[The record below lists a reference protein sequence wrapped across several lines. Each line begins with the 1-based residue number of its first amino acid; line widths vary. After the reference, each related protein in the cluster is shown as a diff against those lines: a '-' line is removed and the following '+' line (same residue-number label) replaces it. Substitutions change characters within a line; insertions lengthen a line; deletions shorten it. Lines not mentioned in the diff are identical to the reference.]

1 MNKKVIGIACF
12 LILSLWGCREEFEPN
27 VSGSDS
33 KILVVEGYLDTE
45 GTSSLLKLSYTQS
58 LQTDGTD
65 FPKVQGANVFLESS
79 SGQRFYLTEE
89 GAGEYRFEQD
99 IPEQDTYVLR
109 ISLPGGES
117 YTSKE
122 LKPLDSTDIIDIDYE
137 KNEDGVEIFIT
148 TRGDENADD
157 FLWTYEETWAFQ
169 PPFPS
174 NVKYDPE
181 IRDVV
186 ERTEEEKYDLCYRS
200 VPNSDLILQSS
211 SNFEDQLVFRQPIL
225 QINRGDERL
234 SVRYSI
240 LITQKALAPDATEF
254 WENLRE
260 NTDDLGTIFS
270 PLPSQVQGNMVHDQN
285 PNTPVIGQVGLGRVS
300 QKRLYIDILEVYPW
314 QPEVEDYFGCS
325 LGADTVFVADYD
337 NEFRF
342 SNKVP
347 TYPIYSSNGLV
358 PIGYLYSTERCVDCT
373 LRGSSVAP
381 EFWED

>member
-12 LILSLWGCREEFEPN
+12 LILGLLGCREEFEPTI
-27 VSGSDS
+27 SGSDS
-33 KILVVEGYLDTE
+33 RILVVEGYLDTE
-45 GTSSLLKLSYTQS
+45 GTTSILKLSYTQS
-58 LQTDGTD
+58 LQSDSQD
-65 FPKVQGANVFLESS
+65 FPKVLGASVFLEGD
-79 SGQRFYLTEE
+79 SGTRFYLSEV
-89 GAGEYRFEQD
+89 GGGEYLFEQD
-99 IPEQDTYVLR
+99 IPEEDTYVLR
-109 ISLPGGES
+109 ISLPEGES

-174 NVKYDPE
+174 NVKYDPD
-181 IRDVV
+181 IRNVV
-186 ERTEEEKYDLCYRS
+186 ERTEEEKYDLCYRT

-211 SNFEDQLVFRQPIL
+211 SSFEDQLVFRQPIL
-225 QINRGDERL
+225 QINQGDERL

-285 PNTPVIGQVGLGRVS
+285 PDTPVIGQVGLGRVS
-300 QKRLYIDILEVYPW
+300 QKRLFIDILEVYPW

-325 LGADTVFVADYD
+325 LGADTVLVADYD
-337 NEFRF
+337 VQFRYGA
-342 SNKVP
+342 KVP
-347 TYPIYSSNGLV
+347 TYPIYNLDGLV

-373 LRGSSVAP
+373 LRGSNVAP
-381 EFWED
+381 EFWEK

>member
-1 MNKKVIGIACF
+1 MSKKVIGFACF
-12 LILSLWGCREEFEPN
+12 LILSLLGCREEFEPTI
-27 VSGSDS
+27 SSSDS
-33 KILVVEGYLDTE
+33 RILVVEGYLDTE
-45 GTSSLLKLSYTQS
+45 GTTSTLKLSYTQS
-58 LQTDGTD
+58 LQSDTSV
-65 FPKVQGANVFLESS
+65 FPKVLGASVYLEASA
-79 SGQRFYLTEE
+79 GARFYLTEIGE
-89 GAGEYRFEQD
+89 GEYRFEQD
-99 IPEQDTYVLR
+99 IPDEDTYILK
-109 ISLPGGES
+109 ISLPEGAS
-117 YTSKE
+117 YSSRE

-174 NVKYDPE
+174 NVKYDQE
-181 IRDVV
+181 LRNVV
-186 ERTEEEKYDLCYRS
+186 DRTEEEKYDLCYRS
-200 VPNSDLILQSS
+200 VPNSNLILQSS

-300 QKRLYIDILEVYPW
+300 QKRLFIDIQEVFPW
-314 QPEVEDYFGCS
+314 QPDVDEYFGCTT
-325 LGADTVFVADYD
+325 GTDTVLVVDYD

-342 SNKVP
+342 GNKVP
-347 TYPIYSSNGLV
+347 TYPIYNENGLV
-358 PIGYLYSTERCVDCT
+358 PIGYLYSEKRCVDCT
-373 LRGSSVAP
+373 LRGSNVAP
-381 EFWED
+381 EFWEK